1 MAKIIAMYKHPTDV
15 AAFDSYYYRYHVPL
29 AKKTPGLKRYE
40 VTRGP
45 ISSIGGGAA
54 PYHLIAVLT
63 FDSLAAIQSAL
74 ATPEGQAT
82 VADLAKFATGG
93 VDLYAADDESI

>member
-1 MAKIIAMYKHPTDV
+1 MAKVFAMYKHPADA
-15 AAFDSYYYRYHVPL
+15 AAFDSYYYRSHVPL
-29 AKKTPGLKRYE
+29 AKKIPGLKRYD

-45 ISSIGGGAA
+45 ISSIGGGAV
-54 PYHLIAVLT
+54 PYYLIAVLT

-74 ATPEGQAT
+74 TTPEGQAT
-82 VADLAKFATGG
+82 AADLAKFATGG

>member
-1 MAKIIAMYKHPTDV
+1 MAKLFAMYKHPVDA
-15 AAFDSYYYRYHVPL
+15 AAFDSYYFRSHVPL
-29 AKKTPGLKRYE
+29 AKKVPGLKRYE
-40 VTRGP
+40 ITRGP
-45 ISSIGGGAA
+45 VSSLGGTAV

-82 VADLAKFATGG
+82 AADLAKFATGG